1 MRIPLLL
8 MLFVLCGGLIARA
21 QTSSSEGG
29 VQVRFSWQNHY
40 AKTVFNLPVY
50 SNVHGQ
56 SYSVSV
62 LRYYVGNI
70 SLHREDGYSHILPGY
85 HLIVHDDQADDSFQP
100 HDSIT
105 ISGLPPGTYT
115 SLSFTLGVD
124 SLDNVGGPREG
135 HLDPLLGMY
144 WTWSTGYI
152 FFKMEGSSPSSPQ
165 PKNIIE
171 YHLGG
176 YQAPYNNIQ
185 RVRVPL
191 RRPIVAG
198 TTSMSLEVTFDLG
211 AFMDQDGGIDFS
223 LTPSVTDVK
232 AAAPYIRR
240 LQGAFHVR

>member
-1 MRIPLLL
+1 MRILLLL
-8 MLFVLCGGLIARA
+8 MWLVLCSGSIAHA
-21 QTSSSEGG
+21 QTLSSSATAH
-29 VQVRFSWQNHY
+29 VRFSWQNHY
-40 AKTVFNLPVY
+40 ANTVSNLPMY

-56 SYSVSV
+56 SYAVSL

-70 SLHREDGYSHILPGY
+70 SLHREDGYSHTLPGY
-85 HLIVHDDQADDSFQP
+85 HLIVHDDQVDDSFQS
-100 HDSIT
+100 HDSIE
-105 ISGLPPGTYT
+105 ISGLQPGTYT

-152 FFKMEGSSPSSPQ
+152 FFKMEGSSPASRQ

-185 RVRVPL
+185 RIQLQL
-191 RRPIVAG
+191 RRPLVAG
-198 TTSMSLEVTFDLG
+198 TNPTLIEITFDLG
-211 AFMDQDGGIDFS
+211 AFIDQDGGIDFS
-223 LTPSVTDVK
+223 QTPSIADIK
-232 AAAPYIRR
+232 AAAPFVKR
-240 LQGAFHVR
+240 LQGAFRVR

>member
-1 MRIPLLL
+1 MRILLL
-8 MLFVLCGGLIARA
+8 LTWVILCSGTLAQA
-21 QTSSSEGG
+21 QTSSSSATAH
-29 VQVRFSWQNHY
+29 VRFSWQNHY

-85 HLIVHDDQADDSFQP
+85 HLIVHDDQADDSYQP
-100 HDSIT
+100 HDSIRV
-105 ISGLPPGTYT
+105 SGLPPGTYT

-124 SLDNVGGPREG
+124 SVDNVGGPREG

-152 FFKMEGSSPSSPQ
+152 FFKMEGRSSASPQ

-176 YQAPYNNIQ
+176 YQAPFNNIQ
-185 RVRVPL
+185 RIRLPL
-191 RRPIVAG
+191 RRPLVAG
-198 TTSMSLEVTFDLG
+198 KDAISLEIAFDLG
-211 AFMDQDGGIDFS
+211 AFVDQDGGIDFS

-232 AAAPYIRR
+232 TAAPFMRR